1 LSYAF
6 LVYGELVADELGVA
20 LHALIFNH
28 YQVALSAFVR
38 KESGLYVYSTG
49 MPENVLHY
57 NESSQYLHSHI
68 LDGATALLPEN
79 RLFCFTLTK
88 LSECV
93 HHLRLTFSHLIF
105 DGHCYRIFCTL
116 LTRLYGQR
124 SVRLDSIS
132 EVQRSRWLTPATPT
146 IHSAD
151 TIAFWKERLSRYPLG
166 QTLSFL
172 KAQNRGASPF
182 VTVRRSLTGSSYAAL
197 KAFVESSNSTL
208 FRLIVAATA
217 ITIARY
223 SNDQDL
229 EGVSIAHTLDTRQQP
244 DALGCFTSLVPLWIP
259 HHPDWSP
266 RQYLSHVD
274 QERRTLRP
282 HQQLAH
288 QMLLGLADERLNRNR
303 PVLNVVVNQ
312 SEGLLPS
319 VCPELEGLKVELIET
334 PSTVPT
340 RRVLKRT
347 IKEWLSAYRA
357 DCSRKR
363 HDPTVTPT

>member
-1 LSYAF
+1 
-6 LVYGELVADELGVA
+6 
-20 LHALIFNH
+20 
-28 YQVALSAFVR
+28 
-38 KESGLYVYSTG
+38 
-49 MPENVLHY
+49 
-57 NESSQYLHSHI
+57 
-68 LDGATALLPEN
+68 
-79 RLFCFTLTK
+79 
-88 LSECV
+88 
-93 HHLRLTFSHLIF
+93 LTFSHLIF